1 MKKTII
7 LVFGILMLISCQN
20 QVILENQNIDAE
32 SLATQYFN
40 MQLGWEN
47 LSCKRSVYSTEQYPE
62 FLNKVEMHDENGN
75 KVVFS
80 ELTEEQKK
88 IFFDTWKQYNIE
100 HMTKV
105 IEENENVKKIVE
117 IENEIFYDIANQHG
131 RNIESEKD
139 VNKFYEKY
147 QKARE
152 KYYND
157 ITKKMQN
164 DARSVSAR
172 ASSSIKMISDNSSL
186 ALSSV
191 NVLKEHYKKGRV
203 FICSDS
209 SSDSGSSSAFL
220 GHAALMNEEKLN
232 INTST
237 GSSAWYSVSAWP
249 NDGKTTTWTGKI
261 NGVQYE
267 PLGYWAGNYSG
278 SANNVEIYEM
288 NRISWEVGILT
299 FLLGFPIAVH
309 RDASSDEAN
318 IAVDFAIGRVKE
330 NMASGKYPYNLG
342 GLIGEILSAT
352 PIQSKWHDSTC
363 YCSQFVWRSWCAAN
377 IGFDFSGANPWIL
390 PVDFQLTSQ
399 TKKIASYKNK

>member
-117 IENEIFYDIANQHG
+117 IENEIFYDTANQHG

-152 KYYND
+152 KYY
-157 ITKKMQN
+157 KKII
-164 DARSVSAR
+164 SAEVKKQR
-172 ASSSIKMISDNSSL
+172 SSSSSGTTQNKIPDKG
-186 ALSSV
+186 ALVSTSY
-191 NVLKEHYKKGRV
+191 NILKNTYKKGRV
-203 FICSDS
+203 LICSDS
-209 SSDSGSSSAFL
+209 SSDSGSSSAFM
-220 GHAALMNEEKLN
+220 GHAALMHRDTLLSDEEVN
-232 INTST
+232 SST
-237 GSSAWYSVSAWP
+237 QYTISAWT
-249 NDGKTTTWTGKI
+249 NDGKKTTWSDKI
-261 NGVQYE
+261 NGIQYE
-267 PLGYWAGNYSG
+267 PLGYWAGNYTG
-278 SANNVEIYEM
+278 AANNVEIYEM

-309 RDASSDEAN
+309 RDASPDEAN
-318 IAVDFAIGRVKE
+318 RAVAFALGRLNE

-352 PIQSKWHDSTC
+352 PIQSKWHDYTC

-399 TKKIASYKNK
+399 TKKVGSYKNK

>member
-20 QVILENQNIDAE
+20 QVILENQNNDAE

-152 KYYND
+152 KYYKDMISTESKN
-157 ITKKMQN
+157 Q
-164 DARSVSAR
+164 R
-172 ASSSIKMISDNSSL
+172 SSSSSGTIQNVIPENSSL
-186 ALSSV
+186 VSTSYAI
-191 NVLKEHYKKGRV
+191 LKNNYKKGRV
-203 FICSDS
+203 LICSDAS
-209 SSDSGSSSAFL
+209 SGSASSSAFV
-220 GHAALMNEEKLN
+220 GHAALMYRDTLLYDAEVNS
-232 INTST
+232 ST
-237 GSSAWYSVSAWP
+237 QYTISAWP

-261 NGVQYE
+261 DGVQYE

-278 SANNVEIYEM
+278 AANNVEIYEM

-309 RDASSDEAN
+309 RDASPDEAN
-318 IAVDFAIGRVKE
+318 RAVEFALERVEVNKTR
-330 NMASGKYPYNLG
+330 GLYPYNVVNTIVQVASG
-342 GLIGEILSAT
+342 N
-352 PIQSKWHDSTC
+352 PVQSKWNDSTC

-377 IGFDFSGANPWIL
+377 IGFDFSGANPWVL

>member
-20 QVILENQNIDAE
+20 QVILENQNNDAE

-152 KYYND
+152 KYYKDMISTEFKN
-157 ITKKMQN
+157 Q
-164 DARSVSAR
+164 R
-172 ASSSIKMISDNSSL
+172 SSSSSGTIQNVIPDDIV
-186 ALSSV
+186 LSSASCDIFR
-191 NVLKEHYKKGRV
+191 NNYGKGRV
-203 FICSDS
+203 LICSDS

-220 GHAALMNEEKLN
+220 GHAALMHKNEIKEDEILY
-232 INTST
+232 
-237 GSSAWYSVSAWP
+237 SSSQYSVSAWP

-278 SANNVEIYEM
+278 AANNVEIYEM

-309 RDASSDEAN
+309 RDASPDEAN
-318 IAVDFAIGRVKE
+318 RAVEFALERVEVNKTR
-330 NMASGKYPYNLG
+330 GLYPYNVVNTIVQVASG
-342 GLIGEILSAT
+342 N
-352 PIQSKWHDSTC
+352 PVQSKWNDSTC

>member
-1 MKKTII
+1 MKKIII

-75 KVVFS
+75 KVIFS

-117 IENEIFYDIANQHG
+117 IENEIFYDTANQHG

-147 QKARE
+147 QKTRE
-152 KYYND
+152 KYY
-157 ITKKMQN
+157 KKIISNEVKKQ
-164 DARSVSAR
+164 RSSS
-172 ASSSIKMISDNSSL
+172 ASSDSQNVIPDDKV
-186 ALSSV
+186 LSSASCDIFRK
-191 NVLKEHYKKGRV
+191 NYGKGRV
-203 FICSDS
+203 LICSDS
-209 SSDSGSSSAFL
+209 SSESGSSSAFL
-220 GHAALMNEEKLN
+220 GHAALMHKNEIKEEEILY
-232 INTST
+232 
-237 GSSAWYSVSAWP
+237 SSSQYSVSAWP
-249 NDGKTTTWTGKI
+249 NDGKTTTWEGKK
-261 NGVQYE
+261 NGLQYE
-267 PLGYWAGNYSG
+267 PLGYWAGNFAG
-278 SANNVEIYEM
+278 SAYNVEIYEM
-288 NRISWEVGILT
+288 NRISWEIGILT

-318 IAVDFAIGRVKE
+318 RAVEFALGRVEVNK
-330 NMASGKYPYNLG
+330 ASGLYPYNVVSTIVG
-342 GLIGEILSAT
+342 VASGN
-352 PIQSKWHDSTC
+352 PIPPKWLDSTC

>member
-20 QVILENQNIDAE
+20 QVILENQNNDAE

-152 KYYND
+152 KYYKDMISTEFKN
-157 ITKKMQN
+157 Q
-164 DARSVSAR
+164 R
-172 ASSSIKMISDNSSL
+172 SSSSSSDSQNVIPDDKV
-186 ALSSV
+186 LSSASCDIFR
-191 NVLKEHYKKGRV
+191 NNYGKGRV
-203 FICSDS
+203 LICSDS
-209 SSDSGSSSAFL
+209 SSESGSSSAFL
-220 GHAALMNEEKLN
+220 GHAALMHKNEIKEDEILY
-232 INTST
+232 
-237 GSSAWYSVSAWP
+237 SSSQYSVSAWP
-249 NDGKTTTWTGKI
+249 NDGKTTTWSGKI

-278 SANNVEIYEM
+278 AANNVDIYEM

-309 RDASSDEAN
+309 RDASPDEAN
-318 IAVDFAIGRVKE
+318 RAVEFALERVEVNKTRRL
-330 NMASGKYPYNLG
+330 YPYNVVNTIVQVASG
-342 GLIGEILSAT
+342 N
-352 PIQSKWHDSTC
+352 PIQSKWQDSTC

>member
-20 QVILENQNIDAE
+20 QGILENQNIDAE

-117 IENEIFYDIANQHG
+117 IENEIFYDTANQHG

-152 KYYND
+152 KYY
-157 ITKKMQN
+157 KKII
-164 DARSVSAR
+164 SAEVKKQR
-172 ASSSIKMISDNSSL
+172 SSSSSGTTQNKIPDKG
-186 ALSSV
+186 ALVSTSY
-191 NVLKEHYKKGRV
+191 NILKNTYKKGRV
-203 FICSDS
+203 LICSDS
-209 SSDSGSSSAFL
+209 SSDSGSSSAFM
-220 GHAALMNEEKLN
+220 GHAALMHRDTLLSDEEVN
-232 INTST
+232 SST
-237 GSSAWYSVSAWP
+237 QYTISAWT
-249 NDGKTTTWTGKI
+249 NDGKKTTWSDKI
-261 NGVQYE
+261 NGIQYE
-267 PLGYWAGNYSG
+267 PLGYWAGNYTG
-278 SANNVEIYEM
+278 AANNVEIYEM

-309 RDASSDEAN
+309 RDASPDEAN
-318 IAVDFAIGRVKE
+318 RAVAFALGRLNE

-352 PIQSKWHDSTC
+352 PIQSKWHDYTC

-399 TKKIASYKNK
+399 TKKVGSYKNK

>member
-20 QVILENQNIDAE
+20 QVILENQNNDAE

-152 KYYND
+152 KYYKDMISTESKN
-157 ITKKMQN
+157 Q
-164 DARSVSAR
+164 R
-172 ASSSIKMISDNSSL
+172 SSSSSGTIQNVIPENSSL
-186 ALSSV
+186 VSTSYAI
-191 NVLKEHYKKGRV
+191 LKNNYKKGRV
-203 FICSDS
+203 LICSDS
-209 SSDSGSSSAFL
+209 SSNSGSSSAFL
-220 GHAALMNEEKLN
+220 GHAAILHEEKLN

-237 GSSAWYSVSAWP
+237 GSSAKYSVSAWP
-249 NDGKTTTWTGKI
+249 NDGKTTTWSGKI

-288 NRISWEVGILT
+288 NRISWEVGVFT

-318 IAVDFAIGRVKE
+318 RAVDFAIGRVKE

-377 IGFDFSGANPWIL
+377 IGFDFSGANPWVL

>member
-20 QVILENQNIDAE
+20 QVILENQNNDAE

-100 HMTKV
+100 HMTKI

-147 QKARE
+147 QKVRE
-152 KYYND
+152 KYYKDMISTEFKN
-157 ITKKMQN
+157 Q
-164 DARSVSAR
+164 R
-172 ASSSIKMISDNSSL
+172 SSSSSGTIQNVIPDDIV
-186 ALSSV
+186 LSSASCDIFR
-191 NVLKEHYKKGRV
+191 NNYGKGRV
-203 FICSDS
+203 LICSDS

-220 GHAALMNEEKLN
+220 GHAALMHKNEIKEDEILY
-232 INTST
+232 
-237 GSSAWYSVSAWP
+237 SSSQYSVSAWP

-278 SANNVEIYEM
+278 AANNVEIYEM

-309 RDASSDEAN
+309 RDASPDEAN
-318 IAVDFAIGRVKE
+318 RAVEFALGRVDVNK
-330 NMASGKYPYNLG
+330 ASGLYPYNVVNTIVQVASG
-342 GLIGEILSAT
+342 N

-377 IGFDFSGANPWIL
+377 IGFDFSGTNPWIL

>member
-1 MKKTII
+1 MKKIII

-62 FLNKVEMHDENGN
+62 FLNKVEMHNENGN
-75 KVVFS
+75 KVSFS
-80 ELTEEQKK
+80 DLTEEQKK
-88 IFFDTWKQYNIE
+88 IFFNTWKQYNIE

-117 IENEIFYDIANQHG
+117 IENEIFYDTANQHG

-152 KYYND
+152 KYY
-157 ITKKMQN
+157 KKII
-164 DARSVSAR
+164 SAEVKKQR
-172 ASSSIKMISDNSSL
+172 SSSSSGTTQNKIPDKG
-186 ALSSV
+186 ALVSTSY
-191 NVLKEHYKKGRV
+191 NILKNTYKKGRV
-203 FICSDS
+203 LICSDS
-209 SSDSGSSSAFL
+209 SSDSGSSSAFM
-220 GHAALMNEEKLN
+220 GHAALMHRDTLLSDEEVN
-232 INTST
+232 SST
-237 GSSAWYSVSAWP
+237 QYTISAWT
-249 NDGKTTTWTGKI
+249 NDGKKTTWSDKI
-261 NGVQYE
+261 NGIQYE
-267 PLGYWAGNYSG
+267 PLGYWAGNYTG
-278 SANNVEIYEM
+278 AANNVEIYEM

-309 RDASSDEAN
+309 RDASPDEAN
-318 IAVDFAIGRVKE
+318 RAVAFALGRLNE

-352 PIQSKWHDSTC
+352 PIQSKWHDYTC

-399 TKKIASYKNK
+399 TKKVGSYKNK

>member
-20 QVILENQNIDAE
+20 QVILENQNNDAE

-117 IENEIFYDIANQHG
+117 IENEIFYDIASQHG

-152 KYYND
+152 KYYKDMISTEFKN
-157 ITKKMQN
+157 Q
-164 DARSVSAR
+164 R
-172 ASSSIKMISDNSSL
+172 SSSSSGTIQNVIPDDKV
-186 ALSSV
+186 LSSASCDIFR
-191 NVLKEHYKKGRV
+191 NNYGKGRV
-203 FICSDS
+203 LICSDS
-209 SSDSGSSSAFL
+209 SSESGSSSAFL
-220 GHAALMNEEKLN
+220 GHAALMHKNEIKEDEILY
-232 INTST
+232 
-237 GSSAWYSVSAWP
+237 SSSQYSVSAWP
-249 NDGKTTTWTGKI
+249 NDGKTTTWSGKI

-278 SANNVEIYEM
+278 AANNVDIYEM

-309 RDASSDEAN
+309 RDASPDEAN
-318 IAVDFAIGRVKE
+318 RAVEFALERVEVNKTRRL
-330 NMASGKYPYNLG
+330 YPYNVVNTIVQVASG
-342 GLIGEILSAT
+342 N

>member
-20 QVILENQNIDAE
+20 QVILENQNNDAE

-139 VNKFYEKY
+139 VKNIKRLARNIIMIL
-147 QKARE
+147 QKKCRMMLE
-152 KYYND
+152 VC
-157 ITKKMQN
+157 QQEL
-164 DARSVSAR
+164 VV
-172 ASSSIKMISDNSSL
+172 
-186 ALSSV
+186 LS
-191 NVLKEHYKKGRV
+191 K
-203 FICSDS
+203 
-209 SSDSGSSSAFL
+209 
-220 GHAALMNEEKLN
+220 
-232 INTST
+232 
-237 GSSAWYSVSAWP
+237 
-249 NDGKTTTWTGKI
+249 
-261 NGVQYE
+261 
-267 PLGYWAGNYSG
+267 
-278 SANNVEIYEM
+278 
-288 NRISWEVGILT
+288 
-299 FLLGFPIAVH
+299 
-309 RDASSDEAN
+309 
-318 IAVDFAIGRVKE
+318 
-330 NMASGKYPYNLG
+330 
-342 GLIGEILSAT
+342 
-352 PIQSKWHDSTC
+352 
-363 YCSQFVWRSWCAAN
+363 
-377 IGFDFSGANPWIL
+377 
-390 PVDFQLTSQ
+390 
-399 TKKIASYKNK
+399 